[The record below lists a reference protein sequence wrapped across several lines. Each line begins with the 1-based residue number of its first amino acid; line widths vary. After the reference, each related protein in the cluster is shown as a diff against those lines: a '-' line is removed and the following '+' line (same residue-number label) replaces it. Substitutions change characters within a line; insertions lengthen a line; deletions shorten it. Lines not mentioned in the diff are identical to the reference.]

1 MVPFSQVWLEKLGL
15 AGHQRGKKKPSYD
28 PIVATAREHYRHVTQ
43 EIDRTLPLFGSK
55 WTPTYDGIAD
65 LIEGFSDLTEV
76 IRFGQKSVPY
86 DHRLPVDQLGPLLSL
101 YDDLVR
107 NEFPWFSDMLDAM
120 REHPD
125 CIPETLAEIRGR
137 PVSNML
143 FWHARYVLCCLSYV
157 PRPKRIIDI
166 GGGYGASARLWLGTP
181 NPPSYCII
189 DTPESLFFAEVA
201 LAKALGERIE
211 YFDGT
216 VPRDSSVVLVPLC
229 RLHAFPAVADLV
241 INTGSMQEMTD
252 EWIDFYMRWLDAAD
266 VRFFYSLN
274 YVAQPVD
281 KLYESR
287 NLWGPRPSAL
297 WATRYLSLG
306 SSLVQAQARG
316 GRHFQEVIY
325 ERGGVRRAL
334 AEWAALRGRA
344 IDVQCYAE
352 GLDLLRQSLTAE
364 NAARFLRTVCDG
376 MHYRPKEL
384 LWLCRW
390 LKRHHNDEFAELER
404 ELERE
409 LDPVIAH

>member
-1 MVPFSQVWLEKLGL
+1 M
-15 AGHQRGKKKPSYD
+15 PSYD
-28 PIVATAREHYRHVTQ
+28 PIVATAREHYRHATQ
-43 EIDRTLPLFGSK
+43 GVDRALPPFGSQ
-55 WTPTYDGIAD
+55 WAPSFDGIAK
-65 LIEGFSDLTEV
+65 LIIEGFEGFSDSTEV
-76 IRFGQKSVPY
+76 IRFAQRSVPY
-86 DHRLPVDQLGPLLSL
+86 DHRMPVDQLGDQMLAL

-107 NEFPWFSDMLDAM
+107 NEFPWFSDILDAM

-137 PVSNML
+137 PVSNIL
-143 FWHARYVLCCLSYV
+143 FWHARYVLCCLSYA

-181 NPPSYCII
+181 NPPSYCIV

-216 VPRDSSVVLVPLC
+216 APHDSSVVLVPLC

-281 KLYESR
+281 KLNESR
-287 NLWGPRPSAL
+287 SLWGPRPSAL
-297 WATRYLSLG
+297 WTTRYLSLG
-306 SSLVQAQARG
+306 ASLVQAQGRG
-316 GRHFQEVIY
+316 ARHFQEAIY
-325 ERGGVRRAL
+325 EKDSVRRTL
-334 AEWAALRGRA
+334 AEWAGLRGRA

-352 GLDLLRQSLTAE
+352 GLDLLRQSLTVE
-364 NAARFLRTVCDG
+364 NATLFLRTVCGG
-376 MHYRPKEL
+376 MRYRPKEL

-390 LKRHHNDEFAELER
+390 LRRQDNDEFAALGL

-409 LDPVIAH
+409 LDPVMASGSERK